1 MHPRQACQSISWSSS
16 KCKVVCRNERCCRV
30 PQWVVRTCLQSKT
43 DLPHPVALIFIAFSE
58 RYSLPITI
66 TGLNQFRNRL
76 ADESLEFDAVFGA
89 FQLKLI
95 ELRREMEQQVNLLA
109 EKEKDAKQAWLVYR
123 AAA

>member
-1 MHPRQACQSISWSSS
+1 VGCSHLPQSQ
-16 KCKVVCRNERCCRV
+16 KN
-30 PQWVVRTCLQSKT
+30 
-43 DLPHPVALIFIAFSE
+43 LPHPVALILIAFSE
-58 RYSLPITI
+58 KYSLPVTI
-66 TGLNQFRNRL
+66 TVGANHFRNRL
-76 ADESLEFDAVFGA
+76 ADESLEFDAVFSA